1 MRRFIAQVVVN
12 TLTILLVLFLFS
24 LINVDYTDPFTGL
37 RFTGPALALGAN
49 PLLTLLFMALF
60 VALVGAFVRPI
71 ILVLTG
77 RLLLRSMGLILIVVN
92 VFLVAVAGWLA
103 PGEFVV
109 AQPTWFWGTLIALVF
124 TLLASG
130 ITIVVGIDRPQI
142 DMSDRQRA
150 IWRLLDRLP
159 TPRRSKLVENLRLMQ
174 VYNTVASFGLEIG
187 LESTPVAVIRDRFQK
202 LIGGM
207 NRELAELSTPAK
219 VRVML
224 QQLGPTYVKIGQMV
238 SSRAEALPAEWQ
250 DELAKLQNT
259 VPPFPA
265 AKAHEMIEAE
275 LHRPADELY
284 ATFDEEAL
292 AAASLAQVHRATLPD
307 GREVVVK
314 IQRPDVQ
321 TMVAADL
328 GVMQDLA
335 IVMEDRFELARR
347 LDARGI
353 LEEFAS
359 GVLIELD
366 YRNEAY
372 HMRRLDENMAAIE
385 GVRVPYVDGARS
397 ARRVLT
403 MEFIRGVK
411 INDVAAMEA
420 AGIDRDVVARRLL
433 RAIIKQILVD
443 GFFHADPHPGNVL
456 VDTRDGT
463 IVFLD
468 LGLIGQLD
476 RDQRFDLLDLMW
488 SVVQKDAA
496 GIAAVMTRMSIQRG
510 KVDPGRVRAAIDA
523 IVYQYL
529 KYGGE
534 GGGDFGAAISGI
546 LGTLYD
552 NGLKLNQD
560 FTLALKAIV
569 QVEEITRTLSP
580 SFDLL
585 AEGLG
590 NAKELLTT
598 EVSAEKIVASLR
610 QSVIQTGKEIGR
622 RVPDLQSATLSW
634 LDQYQKGK
642 IVVEVNT
649 ADLSREIGKVG
660 RVGQTLAAG
669 IILAGAIIA
678 TGIVFTATLM
688 SGTNIV
694 IFLPLPVILLIIFVA
709 LLVVGVRVTSRMLG
723 DPEEPDE

>member
-1 MRRFIAQVVVN
+1 MRRFIAQVVVY

-24 LINVDYTDPFTGL
+24 LVKVDYTDPFTGVQ
-37 RFTGPALALGAN
+37 FTGPALALGAN
-49 PLLTLLFMALF
+49 PLLTLLFMAVF

-265 AKAHEMIEAE
+265 AKAHEMIQAE

-372 HMRRLDENMAAIE
+372 HMRRLDENMAQIE

-420 AGIDRDVVARRLL
+420 AGIDRDLVARRLL
-433 RAIIKQILVD
+433 RAVIKQILVD

-496 GIAAVMTRMSIQRG
+496 GIAAVMTRMSVQRG

-585 AEGLG
+585 AEGLA
-590 NAKELLTT
+590 NAKQLLTT

-723 DPEEPDE
+723 GPAEPDE

>member
-1 MRRFIAQVVVN
+1 MRRFFAQVVVYA
-12 TLTILLVLFLFS
+12 LTILIVLFFFS
-24 LINVDYTDPFTGL
+24 LIKVDYTDPFTGL

-60 VALVGAFVRPI
+60 VALVGAFVRPL

-187 LESTPVAVIRDRFQK
+187 LESTPVAIIRDRFQK

-259 VPPFPA
+259 VPPFPT

-284 ATFDEEAL
+284 ATFDDEAL

-372 HMRRLDENMAAIE
+372 HMRRLDENMASIE
-385 GVRVPYVDGARS
+385 GVRVPDVDGARS

-420 AGIDRDVVARRLL
+420 AGIDRDLVARRLL
-433 RAIIKQILVD
+433 RAVIKQILVD

-580 SFDLL
+580 SFSLL
-585 AEGLG
+585 DEGLR
-590 NAKELLTT
+590 NARELLTT
-598 EVSAEKIVASLR
+598 EVSAEKIVAALR
-610 QSVIQTGKEIGR
+610 QTTIQTGKEIGR
-622 RVPDLQSATLSW
+622 RIPDLQAATLSW

-660 RVGQTLAAG
+660 KVGQTLAAG

-678 TGIVFTATLM
+678 TGIVFTATIM

-709 LLVVGVRVTSRMLG
+709 LLVVGIRVASRMLS
-723 DPEEPDE
+723 DPGEANE

>member
-1 MRRFIAQVVVN
+1 MRRFFAQVVVN
-12 TLTILLVLFLFS
+12 TLTILVVLVLFS
-24 LINVDYTDPFTGL
+24 LIKVDYTDPFTGVEF
-37 RFTGPALALGAN
+37 RGPALALGPN
-49 PLLTLLFMALF
+49 PVLTLVFMALF
-60 VALVGAFVRPI
+60 VALVGAFVRPVV
-71 ILVLTG
+71 LVLAG

-92 VFLVAVAGWLA
+92 VFLVFVAGWLA
-103 PGEFVV
+103 PGEFIV
-109 AQPTWFWGTLIALVF
+109 APPTWVWGTLIALVF

-130 ITIVVGIDRPQI
+130 INIVVGIDRPQI

-159 TPRRSKLVENLRLMQ
+159 TPRRSKLVENLRLIQ
-174 VYNTVASFGLEIG
+174 VYNTVASFGFEIG

-202 LIGGM
+202 YVGGM
-207 NRELAELSTPAK
+207 NRELAALSTPAK
-219 VRVML
+219 IRVML

-238 SSRAEALPAEWQ
+238 SSRAEALPPAWQ

-265 AKAHEMIEAE
+265 DKAHAIIEAE
-275 LHRPADELY
+275 LRRPMAELY

-335 IVMEDRFELARR
+335 GVMEDRFELARR

-353 LEEFAS
+353 LQEFAA
-359 GVLIELD
+359 GVMIELD

-372 HMRRLDENMAAIE
+372 HMRRLGENMAGID
-385 GVRVPYVDGARS
+385 GIRVPEVDGARS

-411 INDVAAMEA
+411 INDVAGMEA
-420 AGIDRDVVARRLL
+420 AGIDRDDVARRLL
-433 RAIIKQILVD
+433 RAVIKQILVD

-510 KVDPGRVRAAIDA
+510 KVDPGRVRSAIDA

-529 KYGGE
+529 KYGDA

-580 SFDLL
+580 SFSLLDEGLRNAKDLL
-585 AEGLG
+585 TSEI
-590 NAKELLTT
+590 
-598 EVSAEKIVASLR
+598 SAEKIVAALR
-610 QSVIQTGKEIGR
+610 QTTIQTGKELGR
-622 RVPDLQSATLSW
+622 RLPDLQSATLSW

-649 ADLSREIGKVG
+649 ADLSREIG
-660 RVGQTLAAG
+660 RVSEIGKMLAAG
-669 IILAGAIIA
+669 MIIAGTIIA

-694 IFLPLPVILLIIFVA
+694 VFLPLPVIFLIIFVG
-709 LLVVGVRVTSRMLG
+709 LLIVGVRVTGRLLRG
-723 DPEEPDE
+723 PEERED

>member
-12 TLTILLVLFLFS
+12 TLTILIVVLLFS
-24 LINVDYTDPFTGL
+24 LINVDYTDPFTGV
-37 RFTGPALALGAN
+37 RFTGPALAFGAN
-49 PLLTLLFMALF
+49 PVATLVFLALF
-60 VALVGAFVRPI
+60 VALVGAFVRPM

-92 VFLVAVAGWLA
+92 VLLVAVAGALA
-103 PGEFVV
+103 PGELII
-109 AQPTWFWGTLIALVF
+109 AQPTWFWGTLVALVF
-124 TLLASG
+124 SLFSSG
-130 ITIVVGIDRPQI
+130 IQIVVGIDRPQI
-142 DMSDRQRA
+142 DMSDRQRS
-150 IWRLLDRLP
+150 IWRFLDRLP
-159 TPRRSKLVENLRLMQ
+159 TPRRNKLVENLRLMQ

-202 LIGGM
+202 YIGGM
-207 NRELAELSTPAK
+207 NRELAALSTPAK

-238 SSRAEALPAEWQ
+238 SSRAEALPPAWQ
-250 DELAKLQNT
+250 EELAKLQNT
-259 VPPFPA
+259 VPPFPTA
-265 AKAHEMIEAE
+265 LAHEMIESE
-275 LHRPADELY
+275 LHRPAAELY

-321 TMVAADL
+321 AMVAADL

-335 IVMEDRFELARR
+335 GVMEERFELARR

-353 LEEFAS
+353 LGEFAA

-372 HMRRLDENMAAIE
+372 HMRRLDENMAQIE
-385 GVRVPYVDGARS
+385 GVRVPDVDGARS

-411 INDVAAMEA
+411 ISDVAAMEA
-420 AGIDRDVVARRLL
+420 AGIDRDLVARRLL
-433 RAIIKQILVD
+433 RAVIKQILVD

-468 LGLIGQLD
+468 LGLIGQLN

-496 GIAAVMTRMSIQRG
+496 GIAAVMTRMSTQRG
-510 KVDPGRVRAAIDA
+510 KVDPARVRAAIDA

-585 AEGLG
+585 TEGLR
-590 NAKELLTT
+590 NARELLTT

-610 QSVIQTGKEIGR
+610 QSAIQTGKEIGR
-622 RVPDLQSATLSW
+622 RIPDLQSATLSW

-678 TGIVFTATLM
+678 TGIVFTATLL

-694 IFLPLPVILLIIFVA
+694 IFLPLPIILLIIFVA
-709 LLVVGVRVTSRMLG
+709 LLVVGVRVTNRMLSS
-723 DPEEPDE
+723 PVEPDE

>member
-1 MRRFIAQVVVN
+1 MRRFFAQVIVN
-12 TLTILLVLFLFS
+12 ALTILIVLFFFS

-49 PLLTLLFMALF
+49 PALTLLFMALF

-77 RLLLRSMGLILIVVN
+77 RLLLRSMGLVLIVVN
-92 VFLVAVAGWLA
+92 VFLVWLAGTLA
-103 PGEFVV
+103 PGEFLV

-124 TLLASG
+124 TLVASG
-130 ITIVVGIDRPQI
+130 ISIVVGVDRPQI
-142 DMSDRQRA
+142 DMSDRQRT

-202 LIGGM
+202 YIGGM
-207 NRELAELSTPAK
+207 NKELAALSTPAK

-284 ATFDEEAL
+284 ATFEEEAL

-420 AGIDRDVVARRLL
+420 AGIDRDLVARRLL
-433 RAIIKQILVD
+433 RAVIKQILVD

-496 GIAAVMTRMSIQRG
+496 GIAAVMTRMSVQRG

-585 AEGLG
+585 TEGLG

-598 EVSAEKIVASLR
+598 EVTAEKIVASLR

-678 TGIVFTATLM
+678 TGIVFTATLI

-694 IFLPLPVILLIIFVA
+694 IFLPLEVILLIIFVA
-709 LLVVGVRVTSRMLG
+709 LLVVGVRVTSRMLSG
-723 DPEEPDE
+723 PVEEDR

>member
-1 MRRFIAQVVVN
+1 MRRFIAQVIVN
-12 TLTILLVLFLFS
+12 TLTILLVLLLFS
-24 LINVDYTDPFTGL
+24 LIKVDYTDPFTGL

-92 VFLVAVAGWLA
+92 VFLVAVAGLLA

-109 AQPTWFWGTLIALVF
+109 GQPSWFWGTLIALVF

-207 NRELAELSTPAK
+207 NRELADLSTPAK

-238 SSRAEALPAEWQ
+238 SSRAEALPVAWQ
-250 DELAKLQNT
+250 EELAKLQNT
-259 VPPFPA
+259 VPPFPT

-275 LHRPADELY
+275 LHRPAAELY

-372 HMRRLDENMAAIE
+372 HMRRLDENMASIE
-385 GVRVPYVDGARS
+385 GVRVPDVDGARS

-420 AGIDRDVVARRLL
+420 AGIDRDLVARRLL
-433 RAIIKQILVD
+433 RAVIKQILVD

-496 GIAAVMTRMSIQRG
+496 GIAAVMTRMSVQRG

-580 SFDLL
+580 SFSLL
-585 AEGLG
+585 DEGLS
-590 NAKELLTT
+590 NARELLTT
-598 EVSAEKIVASLR
+598 EVSAEKIVAALR
-610 QSVIQTGKEIGR
+610 QTTIQTGKEIGR
-622 RVPDLQSATLSW
+622 RIPDLQAATLSW

-678 TGIVFTATLM
+678 TGIVFTATLT

-709 LLVVGVRVTSRMLG
+709 LLVVGVRVTSRMLSG
-723 DPEEPDE
+723 SVEEDR

>member
-24 LINVDYTDPFTGL
+24 LVDVDYTDPFTGL
-37 RFTGPALALGAN
+37 RFTGPALALGAY
-49 PLLTLLFMALF
+49 PALTLVFMALF

-71 ILVLTG
+71 ILVLAG
-77 RLLLRSMGLILIVVN
+77 RLLLRSMGLVLIVVN
-92 VFLVAVAGWLA
+92 VFLVWLAGTLA

-124 TLLASG
+124 TLLSSG
-130 ITIVVGIDRPQI
+130 IQIVVGIDRPQI

-187 LESTPVAVIRDRFQK
+187 LESTPVAVVRDRFQK
-202 LIGGM
+202 YIGGM
-207 NRELAELSTPAK
+207 NKELAALSTPAK

-238 SSRAEALPAEWQ
+238 SSRAEALPAAWQ

-259 VPPFPA
+259 VPPFPT
-265 AKAHEMIEAE
+265 AKAHEMIQAE
-275 LHRPADELY
+275 LHRPADELF

-372 HMRRLDENMAAIE
+372 HMRRLDENMAGIE

-496 GIAAVMTRMSIQRG
+496 GIAAVMTRMSVQRG

-580 SFDLL
+580 SFSLL
-585 AEGLG
+585 DEGLA
-590 NAKELLTT
+590 NARELLTT

-678 TGIVFTATLM
+678 TGIVFTATLI

-694 IFLPLPVILLIIFVA
+694 VFLPLPVILLIIFVA

>member
-1 MRRFIAQVVVN
+1 MRRFIAQVIVN
-12 TLTILLVLFLFS
+12 ALTILVVLFVFS
-24 LINVDYTDPFTGL
+24 LIKVDYTDPFTEV

-49 PLLTLLFMALF
+49 PVLTLVFMALF
-60 VALVGAFVRPI
+60 VALVASFVRPVV
-71 ILVLTG
+71 LVLAG

-92 VFLVAVAGWLA
+92 VILVFVAGWLA

-130 ITIVVGIDRPQI
+130 IQIVVGIDRPQI

-174 VYNTVASFGLEIG
+174 VYNTVASFGFEIG

-202 LIGGM
+202 YIGGM
-207 NRELAELSTPAK
+207 NRELAVLSTPAK

-224 QQLGPTYVKIGQMV
+224 QQLGPTYVKIGQMI
-238 SSRAEALPAEWQ
+238 SSRAEALPQDWQ
-250 DELAKLQNT
+250 EELTKLQNT

-265 AKAHEMIEAE
+265 AKAHEIIQAE
-275 LHRPADELY
+275 LKQPASELY

-335 IVMEDRFELARR
+335 GVMEDRFELARR
-347 LDARGI
+347 MDARGI
-353 LEEFAS
+353 LEEFAA
-359 GVLIELD
+359 GVLVELD

-372 HMRRLDENMAAIE
+372 HMRRLAENMSGIE
-385 GVRVPYVDGARS
+385 GVRVPDVDGMRS

-411 INDVAAMEA
+411 ISDVAAMEA
-420 AGIDRDVVARRLL
+420 AGIDRDVIARNFL
-433 RAIIKQILVD
+433 RAIIKQVLVD

-468 LGLIGQLD
+468 LGLIGQLN

-496 GIAAVMTRMSIQRG
+496 GIASVVTRMSTQRG
-510 KVDPGRVRAAIDA
+510 TVDPDRVRSAIDA

-580 SFDLL
+580 SFSLL
-585 AEGLG
+585 DEGLR
-590 NAKELLTT
+590 NARELLTT
-598 EVSAEKIVASLR
+598 EVSAEKIVAALR
-610 QSVIQTGKEIGR
+610 QTTIQTGKELGR
-622 RVPDLQSATLSW
+622 RLPDLQSATLSW

-649 ADLSREIGKVG
+649 ADLSREIG
-660 RVGQTLAAG
+660 RVSQIGQMLAAG
-669 IILAGAIIA
+669 LVIAGMLVA
-678 TGIVFTATLM
+678 TGIVFTATLL

-694 IFLPLPVILLIIFVA
+694 VIFPLPIILLFIFVA
-709 LLVVGVRVTSRMLG
+709 LLVVAVRVTNRMLRRPG
-723 DPEEPDE
+723 EPDR

>member
-1 MRRFIAQVVVN
+1 MRRFIVQVIVN
-12 TLTILLVLFLFS
+12 ALTILVVLFVFS
-24 LINVDYTDPFTGL
+24 LIKVDYTDPFTEV

-49 PLLTLLFMALF
+49 PVLTLVFMALF
-60 VALVGAFVRPI
+60 VALVASFVRPVV
-71 ILVLTG
+71 LVLAG

-92 VFLVAVAGWLA
+92 VILVFVAGWLA

-130 ITIVVGIDRPQI
+130 IQIVVGIDRPQI

-174 VYNTVASFGLEIG
+174 VYNTVASFGFEIG

-202 LIGGM
+202 YIGGM
-207 NRELAELSTPAK
+207 NRELAVLSTPAK

-224 QQLGPTYVKIGQMV
+224 QQLGPTYVKIGQMI
-238 SSRAEALPAEWQ
+238 SSRAEALPQDWQ
-250 DELAKLQNT
+250 EELTKLQNT

-265 AKAHEMIEAE
+265 AKAHEIIQAE
-275 LHRPADELY
+275 LKQPASELY

-335 IVMEDRFELARR
+335 GVMEDRFELARR
-347 LDARGI
+347 MDARGI
-353 LEEFAS
+353 LEEFAA
-359 GVLIELD
+359 GVLVELD

-372 HMRRLDENMAAIE
+372 HMRRLAENMSGIE
-385 GVRVPYVDGARS
+385 GVRVPDVDGMRS

-411 INDVAAMEA
+411 ISDVAAMEA
-420 AGIDRDVVARRLL
+420 AGIDRDVIARNFL
-433 RAIIKQILVD
+433 RAIIKQVLVD

-468 LGLIGQLD
+468 LGLIGQLN

-488 SVVQKDAA
+488 SVVQKDAT
-496 GIAAVMTRMSIQRG
+496 GIASVVTRMSTQRG
-510 KVDPGRVRAAIDA
+510 TVDPDRVRSAIDA

-580 SFDLL
+580 SFSLL
-585 AEGLG
+585 DEGLR
-590 NAKELLTT
+590 NARELLTT
-598 EVSAEKIVASLR
+598 EVSAEKIVAALR
-610 QSVIQTGKEIGR
+610 QTTIQTGKELGR
-622 RVPDLQSATLSW
+622 RLPDLQSATLSW

-649 ADLSREIGKVG
+649 ADLSREIG
-660 RVGQTLAAG
+660 RVSQIGQMLAAG
-669 IILAGAIIA
+669 LVIAGMLVA
-678 TGIVFTATLM
+678 TGIVFTATLL

-694 IFLPLPVILLIIFVA
+694 VIFPLPIILLFIFVT
-709 LLVVGVRVTSRMLG
+709 LLVVAVRVTNRMLRRPG
-723 DPEEPDE
+723 EPDR

>member
-1 MRRFIAQVVVN
+1 MRRFIAQVIVN
-12 TLTILLVLFLFS
+12 ALTILVVLFVFS
-24 LINVDYTDPFTGL
+24 LIKVDYTDPFTEV

-49 PLLTLLFMALF
+49 PVLTLVFMALF
-60 VALVGAFVRPI
+60 VALVASFVRPVV
-71 ILVLTG
+71 LVLAG

-92 VFLVAVAGWLA
+92 VILVFVAGWLA

-130 ITIVVGIDRPQI
+130 IQIVVGIDRPQI

-174 VYNTVASFGLEIG
+174 VYNTVASFGFEIG

-202 LIGGM
+202 YIGGM
-207 NRELAELSTPAK
+207 NRELAVLSTPAK

-224 QQLGPTYVKIGQMV
+224 QQLGPTYVKIGQMI
-238 SSRAEALPAEWQ
+238 SSRAEALPQDWQ
-250 DELAKLQNT
+250 EELTKLQNT

-265 AKAHEMIEAE
+265 AKAHEIIQAE
-275 LHRPADELY
+275 LKQPASELY

-335 IVMEDRFELARR
+335 GVMEDRFELARR
-347 LDARGI
+347 MDARGI
-353 LEEFAS
+353 LEEFAA
-359 GVLIELD
+359 GVLVELD

-372 HMRRLDENMAAIE
+372 HMRRLAENMSGIE
-385 GVRVPYVDGARS
+385 GVRVPDVDGMRS

-411 INDVAAMEA
+411 ISDVAAMEA
-420 AGIDRDVVARRLL
+420 AGIDRDVIARNFL
-433 RAIIKQILVD
+433 RAIIKQVLVD

-468 LGLIGQLD
+468 LGLIGQLN

-496 GIAAVMTRMSIQRG
+496 GIASVVTRMSTQRG
-510 KVDPGRVRAAIDA
+510 TVDPDRVRSAIDA

-580 SFDLL
+580 SFSLL
-585 AEGLG
+585 DEGLR
-590 NAKELLTT
+590 NARELLTT
-598 EVSAEKIVASLR
+598 EVSAEKIVAALR
-610 QSVIQTGKEIGR
+610 QTTIQTGKELGR
-622 RVPDLQSATLSW
+622 RLPDLQSATLSW

-649 ADLSREIGKVG
+649 ADLSREIG
-660 RVGQTLAAG
+660 RVSQIGQMLAAG
-669 IILAGAIIA
+669 LVIAGMLVA
-678 TGIVFTATLM
+678 TGIVFTATLL

-694 IFLPLPVILLIIFVA
+694 VIFPLPIILLFIFVT
-709 LLVVGVRVTSRMLG
+709 LLVVAVRVTNRMLRRPG
-723 DPEEPDE
+723 EPDR

>member
-1 MRRFIAQVVVN
+1 MRRFIAQVIVN
-12 TLTILLVLFLFS
+12 TLTILIVLLIFS
-24 LINVDYTDPFTGL
+24 LIKVDNTDPFTGL
-37 RFTGPALALGAN
+37 RFAGPALALGTY
-49 PLLTLLFMALF
+49 PLATLLFMALF
-60 VALVGAFVRPI
+60 VALVGVFVRPI

-92 VFLVAVAGWLA
+92 VALVAVAGWLA

-109 AQPTWFWGTLIALVF
+109 AQPTWFWGTLIAVVF
-124 TLLASG
+124 TLISSV
-130 ITIVVGIDRPQI
+130 IQIVVGIDRPQI
-142 DMSDRQRA
+142 DVSDRQRA

-159 TPRRSKLVENLRLMQ
+159 TPRRSKLVENLRLIQ

-207 NRELAELSTPAK
+207 NRELAALSTPAK

-224 QQLGPTYVKIGQMV
+224 QQLGPTYVKIGQMI
-238 SSRAEALPAEWQ
+238 SSRAEALPDAWQ
-250 DELAKLQNT
+250 EELTKLQNT
-259 VPPFPA
+259 VPPFPSS
-265 AKAHEMIEAE
+265 KAHEMIEAE
-275 LHRPADELY
+275 LHRPASELY

-335 IVMEDRFELARR
+335 VVMEDRFELARR

-353 LEEFAS
+353 LEEFAA

-372 HMRRLDENMAAIE
+372 HMRRLDENMSKIE
-385 GVRVPYVDGARS
+385 GVRVPAVDGARS

-411 INDVAAMEA
+411 INDVAAMDA
-420 AGIDRDVVARRLL
+420 AGIDRDLIARRLL

-496 GIAAVMTRMSIQRG
+496 GISAVMTRMSIKRG
-510 KVDPGRVRAAIDA
+510 KSDPARVRAAIDA

-534 GGGDFGAAISGI
+534 GGDFGSAISGI

-569 QVEEITRTLSP
+569 QIEEITRTLSP

-585 AEGLG
+585 DEGLR
-590 NAKELLTT
+590 NARELLTT

-610 QSVIQTGKEIGR
+610 QTAIQTGKEIGR
-622 RVPDLQSATLSW
+622 RIPDLQSATLSW

-649 ADLSREIGKVG
+649 ADLSREIGKIG

-678 TGIVFTATLM
+678 TGIVFTATLT

-694 IFLPLPVILLIIFVA
+694 IFLPLPIILLIIFVA

-723 DPEEPDE
+723 GPAEQDD

>member
-1 MRRFIAQVVVN
+1 
-12 TLTILLVLFLFS
+12 
-24 LINVDYTDPFTGL
+24 
-37 RFTGPALALGAN
+37 
-49 PLLTLLFMALF
+49 
-60 VALVGAFVRPI
+60 
-71 ILVLTG
+71 
-77 RLLLRSMGLILIVVN
+77 
-92 VFLVAVAGWLA
+92 
-103 PGEFVV
+103 
-109 AQPTWFWGTLIALVF
+109 
-124 TLLASG
+124 
-130 ITIVVGIDRPQI
+130 
-142 DMSDRQRA
+142 
-150 IWRLLDRLP
+150 
-159 TPRRSKLVENLRLMQ
+159 
-174 VYNTVASFGLEIG
+174 
-187 LESTPVAVIRDRFQK
+187 
-202 LIGGM
+202 
-207 NRELAELSTPAK
+207 
-219 VRVML
+219 
-224 QQLGPTYVKIGQMV
+224 
-238 SSRAEALPAEWQ
+238 
-250 DELAKLQNT
+250 
-259 VPPFPA
+259 
-265 AKAHEMIEAE
+265 
-275 LHRPADELY
+275 
-284 ATFDEEAL
+284 
-292 AAASLAQVHRATLPD
+292 
-307 GREVVVK
+307 
-314 IQRPDVQ
+314 
-321 TMVAADL
+321 
-328 GVMQDLA
+328 
-335 IVMEDRFELARR
+335 
-347 LDARGI
+347 
-353 LEEFAS
+353 
-359 GVLIELD
+359 VLIELD

-372 HMRRLDENMAAIE
+372 HMRRLDENMAQIE
-385 GVRVPYVDGARS
+385 GVRVPAVDGARS

-420 AGIDRDVVARRLL
+420 AGIDRDLIARRLL

-468 LGLIGQLD
+468 LGLIGQLN

-510 KVDPGRVRAAIDA
+510 KVDPSRVRSAIDA

-534 GGGDFGAAISGI
+534 GGGDFGSAISGI

-585 AEGLG
+585 DEGLR
-590 NAKELLTT
+590 NARELLTT

-610 QSVIQTGKEIGR
+610 QTVIQTGKEMGR
-622 RVPDLQSATLSW
+622 RIPDLQSATLSW

-694 IFLPLPVILLIIFVA
+694 IFLPLPIILLIIFVA

-723 DPEEPDE
+723 GPDEPDE

>member
-12 TLTILLVLFLFS
+12 ALTILLVLFLFS

-37 RFTGPALALGAN
+37 HFTGPALALGTN
-49 PLLTLLFMALF
+49 PALTLLFMAVF

-92 VFLVAVAGWLA
+92 VALVAVAGWLA

-124 TLLASG
+124 TLLASA
-130 ITIVVGIDRPQI
+130 ITIDRPQI
-142 DMSDRQRA
+142 DMSDRQQA

-238 SSRAEALPAEWQ
+238 SSRAEALPADWQ
-250 DELAKLQNT
+250 EELAKLQNT
-259 VPPFPA
+259 VPPFPS

-275 LHRPADELY
+275 LHRPAAELY

-347 LDARGI
+347 LDAKGI

-372 HMRRLDENMAAIE
+372 HMRRLDENMAQIE
-385 GVRVPYVDGARS
+385 GVRVPDVDGARS

-411 INDVAAMEA
+411 INDVAAMDA
-420 AGIDRDVVARRLL
+420 AGIDRDLIARRLL

-496 GIAAVMTRMSIQRG
+496 GISAVMTRMSIQRG

-534 GGGDFGAAISGI
+534 GGGDFGSAISGI

-569 QVEEITRTLSP
+569 QIEEITRTLSP
-580 SFDLL
+580 SFSLL
-585 AEGLG
+585 DEGLS
-590 NAKELLTT
+590 NARELLTT

-610 QSVIQTGKEIGR
+610 QTVIQTGKEIGR

-649 ADLSREIGKVG
+649 ADLSREIGKVS
-660 RVGQTLAAG
+660 RIGQMLAAG
-669 IILAGAIIA
+669 MILAGMIIA
-678 TGIVFTATLM
+678 TGIIFTATLI
-688 SGTNIV
+688 SGSNIV
-694 IFLPLPVILLIIFVA
+694 IFLPLPIILLILFVG
-709 LLVVGVRVTSRMLG
+709 LLVVGIRVTSRMLG
-723 DPEEPDE
+723 GPVEPDE

>member
-1 MRRFIAQVVVN
+1 MRRFIAQVIVN
-12 TLTILLVLFLFS
+12 ALTILIVLFLFS
-24 LINVDYTDPFTGL
+24 LITVDYTDPFTGL

-49 PLLTLLFMALF
+49 PVLTLVFMALF

-71 ILVLTG
+71 ILVLAG

-103 PGEFVV
+103 PGDFVV

-130 ITIVVGIDRPQI
+130 IQIVVGIDRPQI

-202 LIGGM
+202 FIGGM
-207 NRELAELSTPAK
+207 NRELAALSTPAK

-224 QQLGPTYVKIGQMV
+224 QQLGPTYVKIGQMI
-238 SSRAEALPAEWQ
+238 SSRAEALPPAWQ
-250 DELAKLQNT
+250 EELAKLQNT

-265 AKAHEMIEAE
+265 EEAHKIIEAE
-275 LHRPADELY
+275 LGRPASELY

-335 IVMEDRFELARR
+335 SVMEDRFELARR
-347 LDARGI
+347 LDAKGI
-353 LEEFAS
+353 LGEFSA

-385 GVRVPYVDGARS
+385 GVRVPDVDGARS
-397 ARRVLT
+397 AQRVLT

-411 INDVAAMEA
+411 ITDVAAMDA
-420 AGIDRDVVARRLL
+420 AGIDRDLVARRFL

-463 IVFLD
+463 IVFID

-496 GIAAVMTRMSIQRG
+496 GISSVMTRMSTQRG
-510 KVDPGRVRAAIDA
+510 KVDPARVRAAIDA

-534 GGGDFGAAISGI
+534 GGGDFGGAISSI
-546 LGTLYD
+546 LGSLYD

-560 FTLALKAIV
+560 FTLALKAII

-585 AEGLG
+585 AVGLA
-590 NAKELLTT
+590 NARELLTT

-610 QSVIQTGKEIGR
+610 QTAIQTGKEIGR
-622 RVPDLQSATLSW
+622 RMPDLQSATLSW

-660 RVGQTLAAG
+660 QVGQTLAAG

-678 TGIVFTATLM
+678 TGIVFTATLV

-694 IFLPLPVILLIIFVA
+694 IFLPLPVILLILFVA
-709 LLVVGVRVTSRMLG
+709 LLVVGVRVTNRMLSG
-723 DPEEPDE
+723 PVEPDE

>member
-1 MRRFIAQVVVN
+1 MRRFIAQVIVN
-12 TLTILLVLFLFS
+12 TLTILIVLLLFS
-24 LINVDYTDPFTGL
+24 LIKVDYTDPFTGL

-109 AQPTWFWGTLIALVF
+109 GQPSWFWGTLIALVF

-207 NRELAELSTPAK
+207 NRELADLSTPAK

-238 SSRAEALPAEWQ
+238 SSRAEALPVAWQ
-250 DELAKLQNT
+250 EELAKLQNT
-259 VPPFPA
+259 VPPFPT

-275 LHRPADELY
+275 LHRPAAELY

-372 HMRRLDENMAAIE
+372 HMRRLDENMASIE
-385 GVRVPYVDGARS
+385 GVRVPDVDGARS

-420 AGIDRDVVARRLL
+420 AGIDRDLVARRLL
-433 RAIIKQILVD
+433 RAVIKQILVD

-580 SFDLL
+580 SFSLL
-585 AEGLG
+585 DEGLS
-590 NAKELLTT
+590 NARELLTT
-598 EVSAEKIVASLR
+598 EVSAEKIVAALR
-610 QSVIQTGKEIGR
+610 QTTIQTGKEIGR
-622 RVPDLQSATLSW
+622 RIPDLQAATLSW

-678 TGIVFTATLM
+678 TGIVFTATLT

-709 LLVVGVRVTSRMLG
+709 LLVVGVRVTSRMLSG
-723 DPEEPDE
+723 PVEPDE

>member
-1 MRRFIAQVVVN
+1 MRRFFAQVIVN
-12 TLTILLVLFLFS
+12 TLTILIVLLLFS
-24 LINVDYTDPFTGL
+24 LVKVDYTDPFTGV
-37 RFTGPALALGAN
+37 RFTGPALALGAQ
-49 PLLTLLFMALF
+49 PVLTLVFMALV

-71 ILVLTG
+71 VLVLAG

-92 VFLVAVAGWLA
+92 VFLVFVAAWLA

-109 AQPTWFWGTLIALVF
+109 AQPTWFWGSVIALVF

-130 ITIVVGIDRPQI
+130 IQIVVGIDRPQI

-159 TPRRSKLVENLRLMQ
+159 TPRRSKLVENLRLIQ
-174 VYNTVASFGLEIG
+174 VYNTVASFGMEIG

-202 LIGGM
+202 YVGGM
-207 NRELAELSTPAK
+207 NRELAALSTPAK

-238 SSRAEALPAEWQ
+238 SSRAEALPPAWQ
-250 DELAKLQNT
+250 DELEKLQNT
-259 VPPFPA
+259 VPPFPT
-265 AKAHEMIEAE
+265 AKAHEIIEAE
-275 LHRPADELY
+275 LHRPASELY
-284 ATFDEEAL
+284 VTFDEEAL

-314 IQRPDVQ
+314 VQRPDVQ
-321 TMVAADL
+321 TMVTADL

-335 IVMEDRFELARR
+335 GVMEDRFELARR
-347 LDARGI
+347 MDARGI
-353 LEEFAS
+353 LEEFSA

-372 HMRRLDENMAAIE
+372 HMRRLGENMAAIE
-385 GVRVPYVDGARS
+385 GVRVPEVDGTRS

-420 AGIDRDVVARRLL
+420 AGVDPDVVARNFL
-433 RAIIKQILVD
+433 RAIIKQVLVD

-468 LGLIGQLD
+468 LGLIGQLN

-488 SVVQKDAA
+488 SVVQKDAG
-496 GIAAVMTRMSIQRG
+496 GIASVVTRMSTRRG
-510 KVDPGRVRAAIDA
+510 KVNPDRVRSAIDA

-529 KYGGE
+529 KYGG
-534 GGGDFGAAISGI
+534 GASGDFGAAISGI

-560 FTLALKAIV
+560 FTLALKAMV

-580 SFDLL
+580 SFSLL
-585 AEGLG
+585 AEGLK
-590 NAKELLTT
+590 NARELLVT
-598 EVSAEKIVASLR
+598 EISAEKIVAALR
-610 QSVIQTGKEIGR
+610 QTTIQTGKELGR
-622 RVPDLQSATLSW
+622 RLPDLQSATLSW

-642 IVVEVNT
+642 LVVEVST
-649 ADLSREIGKVG
+649 TDLSREIG
-660 RVGQTLAAG
+660 RASQIGQTLAAAMV
-669 IILAGAIIA
+669 IAGTIIA
-678 TGIVFTATLM
+678 TGIVFTATLL

-694 IFLPLPVILLIIFVA
+694 VILPLPVIFLVIFLA
-709 LLVVGVRVTSRMLG
+709 LLVVGVRVTSRMLKG
-723 DPEEPDE
+723 FSEPDE

>member
-1 MRRFIAQVVVN
+1 MRRFFAQVIVN
-12 TLTILLVLFLFS
+12 ALTILIVLFVFS
-24 LINVDYTDPFTGL
+24 LIKVDYTDPFTSVH
-37 RFTGPALALGAN
+37 FTGPALALGAN
-49 PLLTLLFMALF
+49 PVLTLVFMALF

-71 ILVLTG
+71 ILVLAG

-103 PGEFVV
+103 PGDFVV

-130 ITIVVGIDRPQI
+130 IQIVVGIDRPQI

-202 LIGGM
+202 FIGGM
-207 NRELAELSTPAK
+207 NRKLAALSTPAK

-224 QQLGPTYVKIGQMV
+224 QQLGPTYVKIGQMI
-238 SSRAEALPAEWQ
+238 SSRAEALPPAWQ
-250 DELAKLQNT
+250 EELVKLQNT

-265 AKAHEMIEAE
+265 AKAHEIIETE
-275 LHRPADELY
+275 LGRPASELY

-335 IVMEDRFELARR
+335 DVMEDRFELARR
-347 LDARGI
+347 LDAKGI
-353 LEEFAS
+353 LGEFSA

-385 GVRVPYVDGARS
+385 GVRVPEVDGARS
-397 ARRVLT
+397 AQRVLT

-411 INDVAAMEA
+411 ITDVEAMDA
-420 AGIDRDVVARRLL
+420 AGIDRDLVARRFL

-463 IVFLD
+463 IVFID

-496 GIAAVMTRMSIQRG
+496 GISSVMTRMSTQRG
-510 KVDPGRVRAAIDA
+510 KVDPARVRAAIDA

-534 GGGDFGAAISGI
+534 GGGDFGGAISSI
-546 LGTLYD
+546 LGSLYD

-560 FTLALKAIV
+560 FTLALKAII

-585 AEGLG
+585 AVGLA
-590 NAKELLTT
+590 NARELLTT

-610 QSVIQTGKEIGR
+610 QTAIQTGKEIGR
-622 RVPDLQSATLSW
+622 RMPDLQSATLSW

-660 RVGQTLAAG
+660 QVGQTLAAG

-678 TGIVFTATLM
+678 TGIVFTATLV

-694 IFLPLPVILLIIFVA
+694 LFLPLPVILLILFVA
-709 LLVVGVRVTSRMLG
+709 LLVVGVRVTNRMLSG
-723 DPEEPDE
+723 PVEPDE

>member
-12 TLTILLVLFLFS
+12 ALTILLVLFLFS
-24 LINVDYTDPFTGL
+24 LVNVDYTDPFTDL

-49 PLLTLLFMALF
+49 PVLTLVFMALF

-71 ILVLTG
+71 LLVLTG
-77 RLLLRSMGLILIVVN
+77 RLLLRSMGLVLIVVN
-92 VFLVAVAGWLA
+92 VFLVWLAGSLA

-130 ITIVVGIDRPQI
+130 IQIIVGIDRPQI

-187 LESTPVAVIRDRFQK
+187 LESTPVAVVRDRFQK
-202 LIGGM
+202 YIGGM
-207 NRELAELSTPAK
+207 NKELAALSTPAK

-238 SSRAEALPAEWQ
+238 SSRAEALPAAWQ

-259 VPPFPA
+259 VPPFPT
-265 AKAHEMIEAE
+265 AKAHEMIQAE

-284 ATFDEEAL
+284 ATFDDEAL

-385 GVRVPYVDGARS
+385 GVRVPDVDGARS

-403 MEFIRGVK
+403 MEFIRGRQ
-411 INDVAAMEA
+411 DQRRRRDGGRRHRPRRGRAPAP
-420 AGIDRDVVARRLL
+420 AGDHQADPRRRLL
-433 RAIIKQILVD
+433 PRRPAPRATCSW
-443 GFFHADPHPGNVL
+443 
-456 VDTRDGT
+456 TRAT
-463 IVFLD
+463 A
-468 LGLIGQLD
+468 
-476 RDQRFDLLDLMW
+476 R
-488 SVVQKDAA
+488 SSSS
-496 GIAAVMTRMSIQRG
+496 T
-510 KVDPGRVRAAIDA
+510 
-523 IVYQYL
+523 
-529 KYGGE
+529 
-534 GGGDFGAAISGI
+534 SG
-546 LGTLYD
+546 
-552 NGLKLNQD
+552 
-560 FTLALKAIV
+560 
-569 QVEEITRTLSP
+569 S
-580 SFDLL
+580 
-585 AEGLG
+585 
-590 NAKELLTT
+590 
-598 EVSAEKIVASLR
+598 SAS
-610 QSVIQTGKEIGR
+610 S
-622 RVPDLQSATLSW
+622 
-634 LDQYQKGK
+634 
-642 IVVEVNT
+642 
-649 ADLSREIGKVG
+649 
-660 RVGQTLAAG
+660 
-669 IILAGAIIA
+669 
-678 TGIVFTATLM
+678 TAT
-688 SGTNIV
+688 SASTCS
-694 IFLPLPVILLIIFVA
+694 
-709 LLVVGVRVTSRMLG
+709 T
-723 DPEEPDE
+723 

>member
-1 MRRFIAQVVVN
+1 MRRFIAQVIVN
-12 TLTILLVLFLFS
+12 TLTILIVLFFFS
-24 LINVDYTDPFTGL
+24 LINVDYTDPLTGA

-49 PLLTLLFMALF
+49 PVLTLLFMAFF

-92 VFLVAVAGWLA
+92 VFLVFVAGWLA
-103 PGEFVV
+103 PGDFVV
-109 AQPTWFWGTLIALVF
+109 AQPTWIWGPLIALVF

-130 ITIVVGIDRPQI
+130 IQIVVGIDRPQI

-150 IWRLLDRLP
+150 VWQLLDRLP

-202 LIGGM
+202 YIGGM
-207 NRELAELSTPAK
+207 NRELAALSTPAK

-224 QQLGPTYVKIGQMV
+224 QQLGPTYVKIGQMI
-238 SSRAEALPAEWQ
+238 SSRAEALPPAWQ
-250 DELAKLQNT
+250 EELTKLQNT

-265 AKAHEMIEAE
+265 ENAHAIIEAE
-275 LHRPADELY
+275 LGRPTSELY

-321 TMVAADL
+321 TMVTADL

-335 IVMEDRFELARR
+335 GVMEDRFELARR
-347 LDARGI
+347 LDAKGI
-353 LEEFAS
+353 LEEFAA
-359 GVLIELD
+359 GVVIELD

-385 GVRVPYVDGARS
+385 GVRVPDVDGARS

-411 INDVAAMEA
+411 ITDVEAMDA
-420 AGIDRDVVARRLL
+420 AGIDRDVVARNFL
-433 RAIIKQILVD
+433 RAIIKQVLVD

-463 IVFLD
+463 IVFID

-496 GIAAVMTRMSIQRG
+496 GISSVVTRMSTQHG
-510 KVDPGRVRAAIDA
+510 KVDPARVRAAIDA

-534 GGGDFGAAISGI
+534 GGGDFGGAISSI
-546 LGTLYD
+546 LGSLYD

-560 FTLALKAIV
+560 FTLALKAII

-585 AEGLG
+585 AVGLA
-590 NAKELLTT
+590 NARELLTT
-598 EVSAEKIVASLR
+598 EVSAEKIVAALR
-610 QSVIQTGKEIGR
+610 QTAIQTGKELGR
-622 RVPDLQSATLSW
+622 RLPDLQSATLSW

-678 TGIVFTATLM
+678 TGIVFTATLI

-694 IFLPLPVILLIIFVA
+694 IFLPLPVILMIIFVA
-709 LLVVGVRVTSRMLG
+709 LLVVGVRVTNRMLNG
-723 DPEEPDE
+723 PIEDDG